1 MAKGKDEWLFAI
13 NFVKHPTM
21 LGSVI
26 PSSRWLIRSLLAP
39 VDWERARYFVE
50 YGPGV
55 GTITRH
61 ILKRMHPEAKLLVL
75 EINDDFV
82 RHLNSAIDDPRLV
95 VRRDS
100 AASLG
105 TVLDELDWPH
115 IDYAVSGIPFSI
127 MSSEDVEAVLKET
140 RARLPPQGE
149 FLVYQF
155 SRHSAQYLH
164 RSFDDVSREF
174 VLRNVPPVSCYR
186 ARSNGGI
193 GPSEAP
199 APM

>member
-1 MAKGKDEWLFAI
+1 MAKGRDEWLFAI
-13 NFVKHPTM
+13 NFVKHPAM

-26 PSSRWLIRSLLAP
+26 PSSRWLIRSLLAE
-39 VDWERARYFVE
+39 VDWARARYFVE

-61 ILKRMHPEAKLLVL
+61 ILKQMHPEARLLAL

-100 AASLG
+100 AARLG
-105 TVLDELDWPH
+105 TVLDDIGWPH
-115 IDYAVSGIPFSI
+115 VDYAVSGIPFST
-127 MSSEDVEAVLKET
+127 MVPADVESVLDET
-140 RARLPPQGE
+140 RTRLSPQGE

-186 ARSNGGI
+186 ARTNGL
-193 GPSEAP
+193 EARGKS
-199 APM
+199 

>member
-1 MAKGKDEWLFAI
+1 MARGKDEWLFAI

-26 PSSRWLIRSLLAP
+26 PSSRWLIRSLLAQ
-39 VDWERARYFVE
+39 VDWEQARYFVE

-61 ILKRMHPEAKLLVL
+61 ILKRMHPEARLLAL
-75 EINDDFV
+75 EINNDFV

-95 VRRDS
+95 VRSDS
-100 AASLG
+100 AARLG
-105 TVLDELDWPH
+105 TVLDDLDWPH
-115 IDYAVSGIPFSI
+115 VDYAVSGIPFST
-127 MSSEDVEAVLKET
+127 MPPADVEAVLDET
-140 RARLPPQGE
+140 RARLTPHGE

-186 ARSNGGI
+186 ARSNGVALKGK
-193 GPSEAP
+193 A
-199 APM
+199 